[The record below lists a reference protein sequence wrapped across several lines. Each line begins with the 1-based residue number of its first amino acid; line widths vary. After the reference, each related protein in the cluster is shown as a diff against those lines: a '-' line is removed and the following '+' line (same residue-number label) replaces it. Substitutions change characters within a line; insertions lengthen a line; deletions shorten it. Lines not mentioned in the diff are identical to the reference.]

1 MIANITYREHTA
13 SINLMGLNAQEIFAT
28 LVSALIAK
36 HPFIGLNA
44 FATNLNQIIDMIM
57 EISPKDKEKETLRLY
72 RSVKKR
78 TALLLKFRKETD
90 FLEQD
95 IWDIILAS
103 EGMPR
108 LRGFGF
114 ANKYSKEMLSGNSE
128 RISLTNKIK
137 ENN

>member
-1 MIANITYREHTA
+1 MIANITYRGQTVGV
-13 SINLMGLNAQEIFAT
+13 NLTGQNIQETFAT
-28 LVSALIAK
+28 LVSILIAK
-36 HPFIGLNA
+36 HPFISLNA
-44 FATNLNQIIDMIM
+44 FTINLNQIVEMM
-57 EISPKDKEKETLRLY
+57 TEVFPKEKEKEVLKIY
-72 RSVKKR
+72 RSIKKR
-78 TALLLKFRKETD
+78 IALLLKFRKETD

-114 ANKYSKEMLSGNSE
+114 ANKYSKEKLSGNSE
-128 RISLTNKIK
+128 SISLTTKIK

>member
-1 MIANITYREHTA
+1 MIANITYREQTA
-13 SINLMGLNAQEIFAT
+13 RVNLMGLNVQETFAT

-36 HPFIGLNA
+36 HPFISLNA
-44 FATNLNQIIDMIM
+44 FATNLNQIVEMIT
-57 EISPKDKEKETLRLY
+57 EVLPKEKEKEALRLY

-78 TALLLKFRKETD
+78 TSLLLKFRKETD

-114 ANKYSKEMLSGNSE
+114 ANKYSKEKLRGNSE
-128 RISLTNKIK
+128 SISLTTKIK